1 MIYTSF
7 HMQQYLPVWD
17 IDRRKDVGD
26 DDKNKKEEQ
35 QTTTMTKNNGT
46 ERTEKK
52 GHRYE
57 EEVDAYCPAA

>member
-1 MIYTSF
+1 
-7 HMQQYLPVWD
+7 
-17 IDRRKDVGD
+17 
-26 DDKNKKEEQ
+26 
-35 QTTTMTKNNGT
+35 MTKNNGT